1 MTKCKTM
8 TTPYEAMVQC
18 LRTLI
23 TIPLVMLSV
32 ALYGGFFARVWPR
45 HIWISEKSFRRG
57 SAFISVLFMV
67 GINIWL
73 EWVM

>member
-1 MTKCKTM
+1 M

-32 ALYGGFFARVWPR
+32 ALYGGFLARVLPR
-45 HIWISEKSFRRG
+45 LTWLSGQRFRHS
-57 SAFISVLFMV
+57 SAFISVLFIV

-73 EWVM
+73 EWMM

>member
-1 MTKCKTM
+1 M
-8 TTPYEAMVQC
+8 TTPYEATLQC

-32 ALYGGFFARVWPR
+32 ALYGGFLARVWPR
-45 HIWISEKSFRRG
+45 LTWLSEKRFRQG
-57 SAFISVLFMV
+57 SAFVSVVVMI
-67 GINIWL
+67 GIHIWL